1 VRALE
6 RAKQLSADAKG
17 ADLATVAKKLGA
29 IYSETARFS
38 RSSPDKRLP
47 GDAMLAALQTPIG
60 SLSEPV
66 KTPQGYYVL
75 RVLERVPP
83 GLEPLAG
90 ERDKIAAE
98 LLARK
103 QGQAWEAW
111 VGAARTG
118 AKIEISSRLPAGR
131 V

>member
-1 VRALE
+1 
-6 RAKQLSADAKG
+6 
-17 ADLATVAKKLGA
+17 
-29 IYSETARFS
+29 
-38 RSSPDKRLP
+38 
-47 GDAMLAALQTPIG
+47 
-60 SLSEPV
+60 V